1 VLNKTSAYT
10 GLVIVTAAGAL
21 LTSSPAY
28 ALDSLARGGS
38 WSSNHHRSHHRNHNW
53 NGNRHH
59 GRIFIRIYIYN
70 KNNNHAVAVARPE
83 HRRHRRDFVPT
94 DGVLGGVGAA
104 GGLTAA
110 NQTPAT
116 STPDTASTNQA
127 PASTNQAPA
136 STNQAPASTN
146 EAPAAAPV
154 NTGTPADQGTVGAP
168 AASRV
173 APLDEGATGNVS
185 P

>member
-1 VLNKTSAYT
+1 VLKKTSAYT

-38 WSSNHHRSHHRNHNW
+38 FGHHHHRSHHRNRNW

-70 KNNNHAVAVARPE
+70 KNTNHAIAVAHPNQ
-83 HRRHRRDFVPT
+83 HRRRAVVLRDAAPFTDDEPRGRRMAVRRPSSAAN
-94 DGVLGGVGAA
+94 DGV
-104 GGLTAA
+104 
-110 NQTPAT
+110 AT
-116 STPDTASTNQA
+116 DET
-127 PASTNQAPA
+127 
-136 STNQAPASTN
+136 PASTN
-146 EAPAAAPV
+146 ESPALANQAPV
-154 NTGTPADQGTVGAP
+154 NTNTTPMDQGGSGNTPGTAGGP
-168 AASRV
+168 DAGQTASN
-173 APLDEGATGNVS
+173 LDEGATGNVS